1 VPRRGN
7 VDRMKL
13 LHLFSNWRWTGP
25 AEPAANLCAALQQ
38 RGHDVTFACGEAP
51 GGCTPS
57 LREHAEARGLTL
69 RRGLTLYK
77 HINPFHNYP
86 DGRTL
91 RGWVEADGYQLLHC
105 HLRNAHIVGAL
116 AARRMGQRPFMVR
129 SCYAGD
135 GPRGYWER
143 RLLNELTDGLI
154 VVSDRARD
162 RAAERLRFPPGRIR
176 VVHTAIDLDR
186 FDPDRG
192 LGDVRARLGIAPD
205 AFVVGIV
212 ARIQWRRRFDVFL
225 EAVDRARHQI
235 PGLKVLIVGRGTN
248 MKPIAVDPVQRMG
261 LADTI
266 LFPGYQTGDDYV
278 RALASMDLKVFLVP
292 GTDGSCRAVR
302 EAMAMGV
309 PVVAARRGMLP
320 ELVADGERGLV
331 IDDTPAT
338 LAEAMVALARD
349 PARREAMGRAAR
361 AYAREELSLTRQAD
375 TVGAFYDDIVQQ
387 GQR

>member
-1 VPRRGN
+1 
-7 VDRMKL
+7 MKL

-25 AEPAANLCAALQQ
+25 AEPAVNLCAALEQ

-77 HINPFHNYP
+77 HINPFYNYP
-86 DGRTL
+86 DGRSL

-116 AARRMGQRPFMVR
+116 AARRMGQRPFVVR
-129 SCYAGD
+129 SSYAGD

-162 RAAERLRFPPGRIR
+162 RAAERLRFPPERIR
-176 VVHTAIDLDR
+176 VVHTAIDLER

-192 LGDVRARLGIAPD
+192 LGDLRPQLGIAPD
-205 AFVVGIV
+205 AFVVGMV

-235 PGLKVLIVGRGTN
+235 PGLKVLIIGRGTN

-266 LFPGYQTGDDYV
+266 LFPGYRTGDDYV

-338 LAEAMVALARD
+338 LAEAMATLAHD
-349 PARREAMGRAAR
+349 PARREAMGRSAR
-361 AYAREELSLTRQAD
+361 AYAREELSLTRQAE
-375 TVGAFYDDIVQQ
+375 TVGAFYDDIVRQ

>member
-1 VPRRGN
+1 
-7 VDRMKL
+7 MKL

-25 AEPAANLCAALQQ
+25 AEPAVNLCAALH
-38 RGHDVTFACGEAP
+38 RHGRDVTFACGEPP
-51 GGCTPS
+51 GGNVPS
-57 LREHAEARGLTL
+57 LLEKARERGLVV
-69 RRGLTLYK
+69 REGLTLYK

-91 RGWVEADGYQLLHC
+91 RGWLERDGYEVLHC

-116 AARRMGQRPFMVR
+116 AARRMAQRPFIVR

-143 RLLNELTDGLI
+143 RLLKEFTDALI
-154 VVSDRARD
+154 VVSEQARD
-162 RAAERLRFPPGRIR
+162 RAVGKLGFPADRIR

-186 FDPDRG
+186 FDPARG
-192 LGDVRARLGIAPD
+192 LGDLRSELAIAPD

-212 ARIQWRRRFDVFL
+212 ARVQWRRRFGIFL
-225 EAVDRARHQI
+225 KAVERARHKL

-248 MKPIAVDPVQRMG
+248 MKPIAVDPVGRMG
-261 LADTI
+261 LGDTVV
-266 LFPGYQTGDDYV
+266 FPGYQTGDDFV
-278 RALASMDLKVFLVP
+278 RVVASMDVKVFLVP

-320 ELVADGERGLV
+320 ELVADGERGLL
-331 IDDTPAT
+331 IDDTPAN
-338 LAEAMVALARD
+338 LAEAILALARD
-349 PARREAMGRAAR
+349 PERRAQMGRAAR
-361 AYAREELSLTRQAD
+361 QYALEEFSLERQAD
-375 TVGAFYDDIVQQ
+375 TVGGFYDEILER
-387 GQR
+387 GRR

>member
-1 VPRRGN
+1 
-7 VDRMKL
+7 
-13 LHLFSNWRWTGP
+13 
-25 AEPAANLCAALQQ
+25 
-38 RGHDVTFACGEAP
+38 
-51 GGCTPS
+51 
-57 LREHAEARGLTL
+57 
-69 RRGLTLYK
+69 
-77 HINPFHNYP
+77 
-86 DGRTL
+86 
-91 RGWVEADGYQLLHC
+91 
-105 HLRNAHIVGAL
+105 
-116 AARRMGQRPFMVR
+116 
-129 SCYAGD
+129 
-135 GPRGYWER
+135 
-143 RLLNELTDGLI
+143 

-338 LAEAMVALARD
+338 LAEAMVAMARD